1 MTTQTPKQQVH
12 EARQR
17 IRAAHDETAAV
28 LDGLRV
34 NIAGL
39 NDAVRAGKLTERYA
53 ASERARL
60 RAEAQ
65 AKVTNARQAVALANV
80 ISDGREALTGADA
93 VLRSARFVAPVPEY
107 NMRNVASEYL
117 PGGVLEDKGRE
128 IRESH
133 ERWRQTENTQRGIL
147 ELLTRSTL
155 RQELLD
161 AEPAEI
167 AERIS
172 SEGVNNP
179 AFLRVA
185 REVVRR
191 RAAEDPGSVTRAQ
204 SALVTALNAVEPPPD
219 VAELNAAFDETA
231 NVAKRL
237 SDCLTEIDTGK
248 PPRAPR
254 ASIDRVAELT
264 TAHGPVAGAV
274 EFAAEKRA
282 ERDTLAKRAQ
292 QKAAEHVQRAIAA
305 DESDAFKISINH
317 NATPNAA

>member
-12 EARQR
+12 DARQR

-34 NIAGL
+34 NITGL

-65 AKVTNARQAVALANV
+65 AKVSTARQAIALA
-80 ISDGREALTGADA
+80 SALGDSRESLTGADA
-93 VLRSARFVAPVPEY
+93 VLRAARFVPLVPEY
-107 NMRNVASEYL
+107 DARNMLSEYK

-191 RAAEDPGSVTRAQ
+191 RAAEEPGSVTRAQ

-237 SDCLTEIDTGK
+237 ADALHEIDVGRA
-248 PPRAPR
+248 PRAPR
-254 ASIDRVAELT
+254 TSIDRVAEL
-264 TAHGPVAGAV
+264 AAEHGATEGAV
-274 EFAAEKRA
+274 AFAAERQA
-282 ERDTLAKRAQ
+282 ERQTLAKRAQ

-317 NATPNAA
+317 NPTPNAA